1 MKTSHKWIFGISGIG
16 KDAMYAMSTIMSI
29 YLINYVGMGP
39 LFIGMMFMVVRVWD
53 AVNDPI
59 MGGIVENVNMKFGKF
74 RPWILIGTLLN
85 SIILVTLF
93 INPGMDVGS
102 VGFKI
107 YITLSYTL
115 WGMSYTLMD
124 IPFWSMIPALSDNQ
138 KDREALASLT
148 RFFTT
153 IGFAIISAAYL
164 PLIGLLA
171 AGTTD
176 VDGLL
181 NSVMRTGFLYLA
193 IVVSIAFMISQIVMV
208 FIVQE
213 RKIPRSDVKISIKGM
228 FKLLKENDQL
238 MIVMLVVVITNFVMY
253 ITSTMSFYYIT
264 YDIGDQGLLFPFL
277 AFGAFFQ
284 LVGIGTYTL
293 VSKHFSR
300 KKLYNFSILIQVAA
314 FVILFMNTFFF
325 GNNIM
330 VMFAVAIFIF
340 YGLGLGMVLTTVLL
354 SDTVEYGELKTG
366 RRSEAIV
373 FSVQTFVVKL
383 ATGLSMGVV
392 GAGLAIFGFVN
403 DADSN
408 VLLEQTD
415 TAILGIRLLM
425 FILPIIGMLIARY
438 IFNKNH
444 IIDEQYYAG
453 IVEELNAKR
462 GSNYND

>member
-39 LFIGMMFMVVRVWD
+39 LFIGMMFMVVHVWD

-213 RKIPRSDVKISIKGM
+213 RKIPRSDVKISIKG
-228 FKLLKENDQL
+228 
-238 MIVMLVVVITNFVMY
+238 I
-253 ITSTMSFYYIT
+253 
-264 YDIGDQGLLFPFL
+264 
-277 AFGAFFQ
+277 
-284 LVGIGTYTL
+284 
-293 VSKHFSR
+293 
-300 KKLYNFSILIQVAA
+300 
-314 FVILFMNTFFF
+314 
-325 GNNIM
+325 
-330 VMFAVAIFIF
+330 IFIRRLKF
-340 YGLGLGMVLTTVLL
+340 TFNGASL
-354 SDTVEYGELKTG
+354 SPY
-366 RRSEAIV
+366 
-373 FSVQTFVVKL
+373 
-383 ATGLSMGVV
+383 
-392 GAGLAIFGFVN
+392 
-403 DADSN
+403 
-408 VLLEQTD
+408 
-415 TAILGIRLLM
+415 
-425 FILPIIGMLIARY
+425 
-438 IFNKNH
+438 
-444 IIDEQYYAG
+444 
-453 IVEELNAKR
+453 
-462 GSNYND
+462 